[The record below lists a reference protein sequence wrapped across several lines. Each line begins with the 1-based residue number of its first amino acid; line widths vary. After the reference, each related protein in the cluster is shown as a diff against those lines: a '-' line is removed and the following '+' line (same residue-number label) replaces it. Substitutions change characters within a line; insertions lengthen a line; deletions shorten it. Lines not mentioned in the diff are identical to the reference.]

1 MQEYVYIACDA
12 TFAIK
17 LSSGLFP
24 IFVTVN
30 IVEQPVVPVTV

>member
-1 MQEYVYIACDA
+1 MQAYVYIACVA